1 MKDVIIDIKGIQE
14 VDGEED
20 IVEVT
25 TVGKMN
31 TIAGKTYL
39 KYDDS
44 VATGMEGVSCVIK
57 IDPED
62 DSVMMSRSGALNSRM
77 YIKSGQRH
85 ICHYETGHGTITM
98 GIIGEVIKNGL
109 NADGG
114 ELYMSYTLD
123 ANCQLLSRNKVEITV
138 KQAEV

>member
-1 MKDVIIDIKGIQE
+1 MKDVIIDIKGTQE
-14 VDGEED
+14 VDGESD
-20 IVEVT
+20 VVEVT

-31 TIAGKTYL
+31 VIAGKTYL

-44 VATGMEGVSCVIK
+44 AATGVKGVSCVIK

-62 DSVMMSRSGALNSRM
+62 DSVVMSRSGALNLRM
-77 YIKSGQRH
+77 YIKRGQRH
-85 ICHYETGHGTITM
+85 ICHYETGQGTLTM
-98 GIIGEVIKNGL
+98 GIFGEMIKNGI

-114 ELYMSYTLD
+114 ELFMSYTLD

-138 KQAEV
+138 KQA

>member
-1 MKDVIIDIKGIQE
+1 MKDVIIDIKGTQE
-14 VDGEED
+14 VDGESD
-20 IVEVT
+20 VVEVT

-31 TIAGKTYL
+31 VIAGKTYL

-44 VATGMEGVSCVIK
+44 AATGVKGVSCVIK

-62 DSVMMSRSGALNSRM
+62 DSVVMSRSGALNSRM
-77 YIKSGQRH
+77 YIKRGQRH
-85 ICHYETGHGTITM
+85 ICHYETGQGTLTM
-98 GIIGEVIKNGL
+98 GIFGEMIKNDI

-114 ELYMSYTLD
+114 ELFMSYTLD

-138 KQAEV
+138 KQA

>member
-1 MKDVIIDIKGIQE
+1 MKDVIIDIKGTQE
-14 VDGEED
+14 VDGESD
-20 IVEVT
+20 VVEVT

-31 TIAGKTYL
+31 VIAGKTYL

-44 VATGMEGVSCVIK
+44 VATGVKGVSCVIK

-62 DSVMMSRSGALNSRM
+62 DSVVMSRSGALNSRM
-77 YIKSGQRH
+77 YIKRGQRH
-85 ICHYETGHGTITM
+85 ICHYETGQGTLTM
-98 GIIGEVIKNGL
+98 GIFGEMIKNGI

-114 ELYMSYTLD
+114 ELFMSYTLD

-138 KQAEV
+138 KQA

>member
-1 MKDVIIDIKGIQE
+1 MKDVIIDIKGTQE

-20 IVEVT
+20 VVEVT
-25 TVGKMN
+25 TVGQLN
-31 TIAGKTYL
+31 IIAGKTYL

-44 VATGMEGVSCVIK
+44 AATGMEGVSCMIK

-62 DSVMMSRSGALNSRM
+62 DSVVMSRSGALNSKM
-77 YIKSGQRH
+77 YIKKGQRH
-85 ICHYETGHGTITM
+85 ICHYETFQGTITM
-98 GIIGEVIKNGL
+98 GIFGEMIKNDI

-114 ELYMSYTLD
+114 ALYMSYTLD

-138 KQAEV
+138 KQA

>member
-1 MKDVIIDIKGIQE
+1 MKDVIIDIKGTQE
-14 VDGEED
+14 VDGESD
-20 IVEVT
+20 VVEVT

-31 TIAGKTYL
+31 VIAGKTYL

-44 VATGMEGVSCVIK
+44 ATTGVKGVSCVIK

-62 DSVMMSRSGALNSRM
+62 NSVVMSRSGALNSRM
-77 YIKSGQRH
+77 YIKRGQRH
-85 ICHYETGHGTITM
+85 ICHYETGQGTLTM
-98 GIIGEVIKNGL
+98 GIFGEMIKNDI

-114 ELYMSYTLD
+114 ELFMSYTLD

-138 KQAEV
+138 KQA